1 MNAMHTRNRVFS
13 LLALLLAL
21 CLAFPALA
29 EEGVLEG
36 VELEEVSIE
45 DLAPQEE
52 TLVSNPLPID
62 FTGGFL
68 PLPEEGERTQQ
79 IIQTLEDGSVWR
91 NVIRM
96 TPEGFSMIESDCEG
110 KDCIEEGEV
119 TLENRQDRLL
129 WNMVICAP
137 HRLTLSLYTPEEA
150 VELSKTILG
159 F

>member
-1 MNAMHTRNRVFS
+1 
-13 LLALLLAL
+13 
-21 CLAFPALA
+21 
-29 EEGVLEG
+29 
-36 VELEEVSIE
+36 
-45 DLAPQEE
+45 
-52 TLVSNPLPID
+52 
-62 FTGGFL
+62 
-68 PLPEEGERTQQ
+68 
-79 IIQTLEDGSVWR
+79 
-91 NVIRM
+91 M

-150 VELSKTILG
+150 VELSRTILG